1 MKKFNMFKKIVHD
14 DDQMD
19 IRRLVN
25 NSAPFAVCEA
35 FRTLYTNVLYLP
47 INNKCKKIALTSA
60 VSGEGKTF
68 VSLNL
73 CMTIAQ
79 NSAEYKVLLIDAD
92 MRQPRVAN
100 LLGDKDVTSHGLSEF
115 LAGIDEK
122 PNIKKTDI
130 PNFDVITAGGESV
143 NPGALIRSSKMRDL
157 ITLCEQDY
165 DYVIID
171 TPPVGIVSDATLLC
185 DYVDGYI
192 LSTRADYSDIK
203 SISEAV
209 DALQHVGATVFG
221 TVLCNVKF
229 KTGRHGRYGK
239 YKYGKYGKYG
249 DSNSDSAS

>member
-1 MKKFNMFKKIVHD
+1 MKGFNLFKKVVHD

-25 NSAPFAVCEA
+25 NAAPFAVCEA

-47 INNKCKKIALTSA
+47 IDGKCKKIALTSA

-79 NSAEYKVLLIDAD
+79 NSSEYKVLLIDSD

-100 LLGDKDVTSHGLSEF
+100 LLGDKDVTSHGLSEY
-115 LAGIDEK
+115 LAGIDAE
-122 PNIKKTDI
+122 PNIKKTSI
-130 PNFDVITAGGESV
+130 PNFYVITSGGETV
-143 NPGALIRSSKMRDL
+143 NPAGLIRTSRMKEL
-157 ITLCEQDY
+157 IDKCEGEY

-171 TPPVGIVSDATLLC
+171 TPPVGIVADATLLC
-185 DYVDGYI
+185 DFVDGYI
-192 LSTRADYSDIK
+192 LSSRADYSDVR
-203 SISEAV
+203 SIADAL

-221 TVLCNVKF
+221 SVICNVKF
-229 KTGRHGRYGK
+229 KSGNGRYGK
-239 YKYGKYGKYG
+239 YKYGKYNSG
-249 DSNSDSAS
+249 DSNSST